1 MSKLF
6 RGNKYLI
13 NACAFCTCM
22 FIIICLFISGINV
35 LGADGD
41 YNLVSLYN
49 IEKPFVNDDFQS
61 DDLEIP
67 WFSFSSTNYSGY
79 TNIQNMINNNL
90 LSFPTGLTDC
100 DYSFPYYYIGYSD
113 YNSQPYSS
121 LLPSGSFLTVV
132 NDESGFCLYA
142 PADAFINNNVSDG
155 YIYSVYNNVQRYNVS
170 TGFLDSSSA
179 SWSTVEI
186 DGVRYARFYTGRNNY
201 LAHSNLPIYPW
212 TSFWNDPSSLDDL
225 GAQVNPSFKPIGG
238 ENAVNNLYFQNPDWH
253 FSNKSY
259 SAPYKSLLITSDV
272 VPDGNVSFDFNLT
285 DYQKTAS
292 DLTLHCIFQFKM
304 GIKYTNTGG
313 EVLDFKNTQE
323 WFGISDG
330 SALLAKIF
338 NYSVDIPINEY
349 RSTGAK
355 FTFDDLFSEL
365 IDSDNNSLKT
375 YLLQMREI
383 DSIEYYAFDLY
394 CTANLSGDG
403 VQGNNYTEW
412 YNPMSKYGYTT
423 DTSGTRN
430 DYPYLGEYNNSLA
443 SGNTGAPGIA
453 GNNGNYNSDFDFSNG
468 FYSPSAGSS
477 SMNYNPSY
485 SGGSNNGNA
494 SASPSVNVS
503 TGGVTV
509 NTGSGLVDPKP
520 VVDYVDNNLLPN
532 TSDYGYVEKLE
543 QSIDSNGFLQVMT
556 NTFTFVPQS
565 VWNDLAFY
573 FNIFLGM
580 LVGFFGLR
588 LILDIL

>member
-6 RGNKYLI
+6 RGNKYLV
-13 NACAFCTCM
+13 NACAFCTCL
-22 FIIICLFISGINV
+22 FIVICLFLSGFDV

-41 YNLVSLYN
+41 YNFKSIYD
-49 IEKPFVNDDFQS
+49 IKKPFLNSDFESQ
-61 DDLEIP
+61 DLSIP
-67 WFSFSSTNYSGY
+67 WFSFDSENSRGY
-79 TNIQNMINNNL
+79 EKFVDLLSNNL
-90 LSFPTGLTDC
+90 LSVPTNDEYF
-100 DYSFPYYYIGYSD
+100 DYGFNYCFIGYED
-113 YNSQPYSS
+113 VGYTFYANT
-121 LLPSGSFLTVV
+121 LPDGSFITVV
-132 NDESGFCLYA
+132 NDTSGFCIYA
-142 PADAFINNNVSDG
+142 PADSFVHKNNNGD
-155 YIYSVYNNVQRYNVS
+155 YIYSVDTSYARFNDS
-170 TGFLDSSSA
+170 GFTQFQTQTYT
-179 SWSTVEI
+179 TVEI
-186 DGVRYARFYTGRNNY
+186 DGVRYARWYTGRNNN
-201 LAHSNLPIYPW
+201 LAYSNLPIYPW
-212 TSFWNDPSSLDDL
+212 TSFYSDPTSLNDL
-225 GAQVNPSFKPIGG
+225 GTQVNPSFKPLGG

-272 VPDGNVSFDFNLT
+272 VPNGNVSFDFDLT

-355 FTFDDLFSEL
+355 FTFDNLFSEL

-532 TSDYGYVEKLE
+532 TSDYGYVEKIE
-543 QSIDSNGFLQVMT
+543 DSIDSNGFLQVM
-556 NTFTFVPQS
+556 NQSFTFVPQS

>member
-212 TSFWNDPSSLDDL
+212 TSFWSDPSSLDDL
-225 GAQVNPSFKPIGG
+225 GAQVNPNYHETDMDTIEDNINFDPAFMFIDCDKNFKGDGLVTSLGMNQSQINAFNGADWRDYYGIWDYSLNVTIANISGSYTSSYKNYLKFFNNGRFNMNMAEILVTMESGNGDNAWSFMKDFQFMTTEYNILDYDYSIGVNTDNFSLG
-238 ENAVNNLYFQNPDWH
+238 GTIPVQLSVGNYMTQCDFHVTFTPKHNDVGSRSITFNYDFLTGVFSSDNTFKTQNDVYNDVNNY
-253 FSNKSY
+253 NKDNGLTLGDDN
-259 SAPYKSLLITSDV
+259 YKDIR
-272 VPDGNVSFDFNLT
+272 
-285 DYQKTAS
+285 DYQYNLPAS
-292 DLTLHCIFQFKM
+292 
-304 GIKYTNTGG
+304 
-313 EVLDFKNTQE
+313 
-323 WFGISDG
+323 
-330 SALLAKIF
+330 
-338 NYSVDIPINEY
+338 
-349 RSTGAK
+349 
-355 FTFDDLFSEL
+355 
-365 IDSDNNSLKT
+365 
-375 YLLQMREI
+375 
-383 DSIEYYAFDLY
+383 
-394 CTANLSGDG
+394 
-403 VQGNNYTEW
+403 NNY
-412 YNPMSKYGYTT
+412 P
-423 DTSGTRN
+423 
-430 DYPYLGEYNNSLA
+430 A
-443 SGNTGAPGIA
+443 V
-453 GNNGNYNSDFDFSNG
+453 
-468 FYSPSAGSS
+468 
-477 SMNYNPSY
+477 
-485 SGGSNNGNA
+485 SGGSVSNSSGGSSNATGGTGYAYGGNA
-494 SASPSVNVS
+494 TVGNIVI
-503 TGGVTV
+503 TNGGD
-509 NTGSGLVDPKP
+509 LIDPKP
-520 VVDYVDNNLLPN
+520 VIDYVDNNLLPITN
-532 TSDYGYVEKLE
+532 DNNFVDKLE
-543 QSIDSNGFLQVMT
+543 NGIQSNGFLQVMS